1 MATKFLSSAKD
12 LLPTKSVLAPA
23 RLRDPFTPEPT
34 VVLQKGI
41 VGWFQK
47 EWARSKLRR
56 TVRRDVPL
64 WRRLVRTAMLGFVVF
79 MCLLLTLTGNG
90 LYVAIPVVV
99 VALGWLAL
107 AVPFDVV
114 APAFI
119 FIILSLDAPG
129 LQPAENNWRSPLYG
143 LGGVLYN
150 NLPTKFAIV
159 DLLIMVLVV
168 RAIFV
173 IVLSDSGTTSI
184 DRRPPRPFAQAMLIS
199 AGSILAYT
207 FYGIYNDGSF
217 ANALWQI
224 RQPFWFPLL
233 ALAISVA
240 ATPSCIRRLRT
251 VILAAGLIKAA
262 QGIYYYF
269 AIAPGLN
276 VVPHFVTTHS
286 DSVTWATC
294 TSILLA
300 EWFEERTRKTR
311 RNMLLCAPIYLL
323 AMTVNNRRTVWVML
337 AASVLFIVAQAHGPV
352 KKQLARILAVAW
364 PLFAVYIVVGLSV
377 SSNSPV
383 FKPVRMTE
391 SVLLQDD
398 ASSDTRDIE
407 NFNLLVTLKAKPIVG
422 FGFGHEYIEMIV
434 AYDIAKEFPQYR
446 YKPHN
451 SFLGMWAFIGLPG
464 SAFYFLF
471 LVVGVFYAVAARR
484 KSTNPKT
491 RAAAAWAVCTVIAYL
506 IQGWSD
512 LGVQDWLA
520 IVIGGVGV
528 GIGGAIPRHV
538 RSEPTY
544 SPPAEMVAGRA
555 GSALSPMEEEG
566 VSVAIR
572 ESVPVG

>member
-1 MATKFLSSAKD
+1 MSAKN
-12 LLPTKSVLAPA
+12 LTPANIEFSTPIEREPFSPEAP
-23 RLRDPFTPEPT
+23 
-34 VVLQKGI
+34 VVVQKGI
-41 VGWFQK
+41 AAYFQK
-47 EWARSKLRR
+47 EMARAKLRR
-56 TVRRDVPL
+56 TVRRDLPL
-64 WRRLVRTAMLGFVVF
+64 WRRLVRTGLMGFVVF
-79 MCLLLTLTGNG
+79 VCLLLSLTGNG
-90 LYVAIPVVV
+90 MLVPIPVVI

-107 AVPFDVV
+107 AVPFDIV
-114 APAFI
+114 APAFV
-119 FIILSLDAPG
+119 FVILSLDAPG
-129 LQPAENNWRSPLYG
+129 LQPAENKWRSPLYG
-143 LGGVLYN
+143 LGGLLYN
-150 NLPTKFAIV
+150 NLPTKFSVV
-159 DLLIMVLVV
+159 DLLILVLVV

-207 FYGIYNDGSF
+207 VYGIYNDGSF

-224 RQPFWFPLL
+224 RQPFWFPML

-240 ATPSCIRRLRT
+240 ATPACVRRLRT
-251 VILAAGLIKAA
+251 AILAAGLIKAA
-262 QGIYYYF
+262 QGIFYYF
-269 AIAPGLN
+269 AIAPGLGI
-276 VVPHFVTTHS
+276 VPFFVTTHS
-286 DSVTWATC
+286 DSVTWAAC
-294 TSILLA
+294 MAILLA
-300 EWFEERTRKTR
+300 EWFEQRTRKTR
-311 RNMLLCAPIYLL
+311 RNMLVCGPIYLL

-364 PLFAVYIVVGLSV
+364 PLFAVYIAVGLSV

-407 NFNLLVTLKAKPIVG
+407 NFNLLVTLKAKPVIG
-422 FGFGHEYIEMIV
+422 FGFGHEYVEMIV

-464 SAFYFLF
+464 AAFYFLF

-484 KSTNPKT
+484 KSSNPAT

-512 LGVQDWLA
+512 LGVQDWIA
-520 IVIGGVGV
+520 IVVGGVGV

-544 SPPAEMVAGRA
+544 SPPADLLAAQA

-566 VSVAIR
+566 VNVAIR
-572 ESVPVG
+572 ETIPVG